1 MTTKPMALVVAGMA
15 VAILLSAP
23 AFAAKM
29 SLTDEQ
35 MDAVSGNANDY
46 TFSGNSSST
55 VSLAGG
61 ASANI
66 QFDWYQWTDVHAA
79 DASIKKGAN
88 DQSGFASQ
96 VQQNIGGKTNA
107 LIVGAAGQNVLNN
120 TDGAVGGSQT
130 NLSYAVFAGG
140 GF

>member
-1 MTTKPMALVVAGMA
+1 MTAKSNALVVAGMV
-15 VAILLSAP
+15 VAMLITAP
-23 AFAAKM
+23 AFAAKA
-29 SLTDEQ
+29 SLSDDEI
-35 MDAVSGNANDY
+35 DAVSGNANDFA
-46 TFSGNSSST
+46 FSGDSSST

-79 DASIKKGAN
+79 DDSIKKGAN

-96 VQQNIGGKTNA
+96 VQQNIGGKVNA
-107 LIVGAAGQNVLNN
+107 LIVGAASQNVLNN
-120 TDGAVGGSQT
+120 SGEFVGGSQI
-130 NLSYAVFAGG
+130 NRSSAVFAAG